1 MGNVTNSVDSDD
13 DEEPR
18 ISCGSVFNSRS
29 NEEEHTD
36 ELSENST
43 PSIIDVTR
51 RRLDQLRLQSDFSTD
66 SKTNET
72 EESNYM
78 CLEEALRETRSPL
91 IPLRGHALI
100 SLNRLLSRGDIDTLS
115 RSASLLGLFQHHL
128 REEDSFVYLSAVEA
142 LSSLCAAKPTE
153 VLPWL
158 GSQLIGSR
166 VAVEER
172 LKAAETLTRAARK
185 LGGACV
191 AHKTQLVNACLRGV
205 ADTEGLVRA
214 ACLSAL
220 GEVCGHLRHA
230 LQGVMQDVLHT
241 VACVVRDDLELEP
254 RRAAVLVLTLLLR
267 GLGPMAIQT
276 LRDAM
281 LDVYRALKHIA
292 VCDADHVMR
301 VHAGVALDEIDALTR
316 EFLLPKHNLTKKIY
330 VTETPPSF

>member
-1 MGNVTNSVDSDD
+1 MYVFVCLKEILPELREIGSVDGHCAFLLQHLEKTIASHGLYGRGDTVNTLRTEKGSKRLVNETVQSEEGKTRLVNEALQSENSKTPLVSEITLSERDKLKLTCSEKEKPTLDKDINSVQRENFISSDVQSNSDPSIKSDQYTDSFKNLRIGESSMGNVANSVDSDD

-153 VLPWL
+153 V
-158 GSQLIGSR
+158 SYTY
-166 VAVEER
+166 R
-172 LKAAETLTRAARK
+172 L
-185 LGGACV
+185 
-191 AHKTQLVNACLRGV
+191 
-205 ADTEGLVRA
+205 D
-214 ACLSAL
+214 
-220 GEVCGHLRHA
+220 
-230 LQGVMQDVLHT
+230 
-241 VACVVRDDLELEP
+241 
-254 RRAAVLVLTLLLR
+254 
-267 GLGPMAIQT
+267 I
-276 LRDAM
+276 
-281 LDVYRALKHIA
+281 
-292 VCDADHVMR
+292 
-301 VHAGVALDEIDALTR
+301 
-316 EFLLPKHNLTKKIY
+316 F
-330 VTETPPSF
+330 